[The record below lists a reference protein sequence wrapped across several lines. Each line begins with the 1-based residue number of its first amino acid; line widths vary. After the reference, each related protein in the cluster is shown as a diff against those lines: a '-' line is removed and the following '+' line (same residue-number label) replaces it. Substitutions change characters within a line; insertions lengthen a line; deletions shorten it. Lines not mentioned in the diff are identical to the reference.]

1 MYDKIHY
8 KLKKKKK
15 RCGVYIYTMEYYSGL
30 KNEIGSFV
38 VMWLNL
44 ESVI

>member
-15 RCGVYIYTMEYYSGL
+15 EK
-30 KNEIGSFV
+30 KNKITISKKCRKKIMG
-38 VMWLNL
+38 
-44 ESVI
+44 

>member
-15 RCGVYIYTMEYYSGL
+15 KETVCWKSMLEPYVVREETEKVYWGQIS
-30 KNEIGSFV
+30 
-38 VMWLNL
+38 
-44 ESVI
+44 

>member
-15 RCGVYIYTMEYYSGL
+15 KKNLTITTTYSICLSLQDIIYFMF
-30 KNEIGSFV
+30 NEKS
-38 VMWLNL
+38 
-44 ESVI
+44 